1 MCSSDL
7 SIPCLSPHPQRI
19 DLRRL
24 RLHRHTQCERGQH
37 SDDGNEPDGV
47 RHAGLSAQDDVMSDP
62 ILPLASGGFF
72 RITPV
77 RKVIVSDPLY
87 LLEPSLDIE
96 MTGPRVLIYGKK
108 RVTLASEAVRTRQ
121 ASDSRRNESGRR
133 FVGPASHKQCPA
145 PAGPRSWF

>member
-1 MCSSDL
+1 
-7 SIPCLSPHPQRI
+7 
-19 DLRRL
+19 
-24 RLHRHTQCERGQH
+24 
-37 SDDGNEPDGV
+37 
-47 RHAGLSAQDDVMSDP
+47 MSDP

-72 RITPV
+72 RITPI
-77 RKVIVSDPLY
+77 REVIVSDPPY

-133 FVGPASHKQCPA
+133 LRQASASPRRKYCRISTLRWERLSTSRPPTKSRARAGGGRFSCRRSCNCQVSGPIPHLHSP
-145 PAGPRSWF
+145 